1 MKYIPLLIVALW
13 LSATLSCS
21 SSRSSGGGGSTAS
34 ASTVT
39 ADVAVQE
46 DDPTEFK
53 QAGESVSVVGT
64 NLAAPS
70 VYSVVLRL
78 LMPEGEQSTSQTFN
92 SISDIKLVMP
102 VSFYAIVDIVT
113 PNGIEFSA
121 VVLRPNQDSKVN
133 LRFDSTST
141 VASKLIEI
149 IYQKA
154 LQGDSDAGFVLRNR
168 LLAPANLY
176 SMAASVLL
184 VGEEQTRRKNIDS
197 TVKATFFEPVDLV
210 ALASSLVTSLRADLT
225 STKVDIANF
234 GKQEADASFKY
245 FYQKEL
251 QTPTAMAAFATPQS
265 TITESSYRAAFVNPL
280 VAAAYSD
287 LSVAFRNQPADAA
300 IDDLLTKA
308 QSLFIRTFGECLS
321 TSACPVYPPTPAV
334 KFAGGGKVDVP
345 KFSVVSTDNS
355 GAKQVVISSATEG
368 ASVYYTTDGTTPS
381 QESTQ
386 FKSVASILPGQ
397 VIKAIAMRDGYE
409 LSDLAEGAMV
419 ARSDLDHELVTKKSI
434 KTPSLLTVGDLLV
447 LIVMYKYD
455 QTVHPNGVTL
465 TPPSGF
471 SLQETSADLTGPMV
485 EDGNDSMNR
494 FQRVSIFTK
503 KAVGDEPKILEIS
516 YPQDA
521 DPDQITAVI
530 LAVPSSQ
537 STIKDFRQGTPSAMQ
552 LPALFAPQDA
562 PVNLGA
568 GERVVYVATSL
579 FLAEA
584 IDDRENVMVFDNLNS
599 KDASN
604 TTARILG
611 RNQHWRNK
619 LAVVID
625 TASDPKLKSFY
636 PTRGF
641 DGENYSN
648 SNLGM
653 RFVIP
658 K

>member
-1 MKYIPLLIVALW
+1 
-13 LSATLSCS
+13 
-21 SSRSSGGGGSTAS
+21 
-34 ASTVT
+34 
-39 ADVAVQE
+39 VAVQE
-46 DDPTEFK
+46 DEPTEFT
-53 QAGESVSVVGT
+53 QAGESISITGT

-70 VYSVVLRL
+70 VYTVVLRL

-113 PNGIEFSA
+113 PNGIKFSA

-154 LQGDSDAGFVLRNR
+154 LQGDPDAGFVLRNR

-184 VGEEQTRRKNIDS
+184 VGDEQARRKNIDS
-197 TVKATFFEPVDLV
+197 TVKGTFFEPVDLV
-210 ALASSLVTSLRADLT
+210 SIASSLVIALRSDINGGNI
-225 STKVDIANF
+225 DIAEF
-234 GKQEADASFKY
+234 SKQEADASFKY
-245 FYQKEL
+245 FYQEKLE
-251 QTPTAMAAFATPQS
+251 TPTALAAFSTPQS
-265 TITESSYRAAFVNPL
+265 MITDSSYRAAIVNPS

-287 LSVAFRNQPADAA
+287 LSVSFRNQPADAA
-300 IDDLLTKA
+300 VDDLITKA
-308 QSLFIRTFGECLS
+308 QSLFMRTFGECLS
-321 TSACPVYPPTPAV
+321 ASACPTYAPSPAV
-334 KFAGGGKVDVP
+334 KFAGGGKVAVP
-345 KFSVVSTDNS
+345 KFAVVSTNS
-355 GAKQVVISSATEG
+355 SGGKQVVISSETEG
-368 ASVYYTTDGTTPS
+368 AVIHYTTDGTTPS

-386 FKSVASILPGQ
+386 FKSAVSILPGQ
-397 VIKAIAMRDGYE
+397 VIKAVAMREGFE
-409 LSDLAEGAMV
+409 LSDLAEGATF
-419 ARSDLDHELVTKKSI
+419 ARSDLDHELVTKKSV
-434 KTPSLLTVGDLLV
+434 KMPNLLTAGDLLI

-465 TPPSGF
+465 TAPSGF
-471 SLQETSADLTGPMV
+471 SLQQASDALTGPTAAG
-485 EDGNDSMNR
+485 ESEPMNR
-494 FQRVSIFTK
+494 FQRVNIFTK
-503 KAVGDEPKILEIS
+503 KAVGDEPQSLEIS

-521 DPDQITAVI
+521 DPDQLTAVI

-537 STIKDFRQGTPSAMQ
+537 STIRDFQQGTPSAMQ
-552 LPALFAPQDA
+552 LPAHFAPQNA
-562 PVNLGA
+562 PVNLAA
-568 GERVVYVATSL
+568 GERMVYVATSL

-599 KDASN
+599 TDASN

-641 DGENYSN
+641 DGENYLN